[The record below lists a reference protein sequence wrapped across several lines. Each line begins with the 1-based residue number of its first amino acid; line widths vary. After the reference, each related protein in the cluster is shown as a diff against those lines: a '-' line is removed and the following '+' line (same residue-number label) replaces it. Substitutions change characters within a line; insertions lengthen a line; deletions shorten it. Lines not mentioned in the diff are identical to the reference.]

1 METTAE
7 LDSLLPIGLA
17 FLAADGTDYADLKR
31 AIRTWAKDDPIDAL
45 LLTAF
50 GGGIAFYLAE
60 RGKNPNINS
69 PWDAILYV
77 ATCFSVGYDNTFPVT
92 DAGHALA
99 TLVQTFGPAMA
110 GQALNPP
117 ASEPGPEDE
126 ALEINKQ
133 ILSKLDDIV
142 QLLQQRQ

>member
-1 METTAE
+1 MWFCFFFSSRRRHTRCGR
-7 LDSLLPIGLA
+7 DWSS
-17 FLAADGTDYADLKR
+17 DVCSSDLKQEL
-31 AIRTWAKDDPIDAL
+31 RTWAKDDPIDAL

-50 GGGIAFYLAE
+50 GGGIAFYLVE
-60 RGKNPNINS
+60 RGKNPNIQT

-99 TLVQTFGPAMA
+99 TMVQTFGPAMA

-117 ASEPGPEDE
+117 ASEPDE
-126 ALEINKQ
+126 ALE
-133 ILSKLDDIV
+133 V
-142 QLLQQRQ
+142 